1 MIGTTIDRYRIV
13 ERLGQGGMGVV
24 YKARDTL
31 LDRFVALKVLP
42 PGKTSDPDRRQRFL
56 QEAKAASA
64 LNHPGIV
71 AVHDVVTVED
81 QDVLVM
87 ELIEGETLES
97 LLARRR
103 PPLSE
108 ALGLGIGTA
117 DAMAR
122 AHEAGIVHRDL
133 KPANVM
139 VTSDGVKVL
148 DFGLAKLTETP
159 FSHPEAPTLAPDEA
173 SLTEE
178 RAVLGTVGWMSP
190 EQASGEPVDTR
201 SDVFA
206 FGVLM
211 YEMLTGQH
219 PFRRGT
225 ILETIAAIRE
235 EEPEP
240 PTAIVPALPPE
251 VDRAVLRC
259 LRKKP
264 SRRWQSL
271 SDLRAVLEDLKE
283 DTDSGRRVVPG
294 PEKSRRSVPL
304 PVVLGIAG
312 VVVIAVAVA
321 TIFNRG
327 DQAGSRPLE
336 LRRLTYDAGASF
348 APAISPDGNL
358 VAFSSDRAG
367 EGGSD
372 IWVRHIN
379 QPQPTRLTDHPADDW
394 HPSFSPDG
402 SRLIFGSHR
411 DGGGIYIINAL
422 GGGLKKV
429 ADRGIFPQF
438 APNGTEFVYSEDPAW
453 SPGFLRRMFRAPI
466 HGGRPA
472 PLVPGWGVR
481 PPPSSSGPVFSPD
494 GRLVI
499 FFGGPLDDPGR
510 QDWWVAPVEGG
521 EPWSSGAK
529 AAGVMPDMVN
539 FPSVWL
545 PGQLLFISGTTIEG
559 MNLYRAPISED
570 GHLSA
575 PVESLTTGPGMTWVP
590 KVSADGR
597 MALDRFS
604 WVVHLWEVALDR
616 ESGRAVG
623 ALRPITDD
631 ASPKFSFSLTRDGN
645 RLVYSTYAGSRDSPR
660 NEIHIQ
666 DRTTGTETVP
676 LTYPIAVTSLF
687 PRLSGDG
694 SLVAWRHRVD
704 GQWVTSVAPTDDPVG
719 RELCRDCLAVDFFT
733 DGAHVLVDWGRRL
746 SHLRIV
752 DGVERTVLELE
763 NQALLDTDLSRDDR
777 WLAIQTGEPDGTV
790 ALFLVPVREPP
801 APPEQWVQIAA
812 GDSWVGSPRWSADG
826 DTVYYLS
833 ERDDFLC
840 VWGQSL
846 DPVTKEPMDDS
857 FPVAHAHG
865 SSMKMLS
872 FAKHMWTLE
881 VGADRLVFNAGEM
894 TGDIYTALLKEGE

>member
-13 ERLGQGGMGVV
+13 EQLGQGGMGVV

-71 AVHDVVTVED
+71 AVHDVLTVDD

-87 ELIEGETLES
+87 ELVEGETLEA

-103 PPLSE
+103 LPLSE

-159 FSHPEAPTLAPDEA
+159 FSHPEAQTLAQEE
-173 SLTEE
+173 SELTEE

-190 EQASGEPVDTR
+190 EQTSGEPVDAR

-259 LRKKP
+259 LRKNP

-294 PEKSRRSVPL
+294 RKRAVGRSRCRSYSGSP
-304 PVVLGIAG
+304 ASC
-312 VVVIAVAVA
+312 VIAVAVA
-321 TIFNRG
+321 MMFSRG

-336 LRRLTYDAGASF
+336 LHRLTYDAGASVV
-348 APAISPDGNL
+348 PAISPDGNL

-367 EGGSD
+367 DGGFD

-402 SRLIFGSHR
+402 SRLIFRSHR

-429 ADRGIFPQF
+429 AGPGIFPQF
-438 APNGTEFVYSEDPAW
+438 APNGTEYRLLGRPGVDTRVPSPNVQSSHSGW
-453 SPGFLRRMFRAPI
+453 SAGAPRSRLGSAPTARQLGPDLFARWPTGDLLRRSSGRSRPTGLVGGAG
-466 HGGRPA
+466 GGRRAVVERREGGRCHVRHGPF
-472 PLVPGWGVR
+472 PLRLAAGTDPLHRRHDHRRHEPLSGADLRGRACERSGGAAHHRTGHDMGAEGVR
-481 PPPSSSGPVFSPD
+481 RRPHSLSTASHGWFTCGKSLSTGKRASRRRPPTDHRRRLAEILLLPDPRRRPPCLLHLRRVPRQPTQRDPPPGSDDRNRNGAVDLSHSGHVAFSAAERR
-494 GRLVI
+494 RL
-499 FFGGPLDDPGR
+499 
-510 QDWWVAPVEGG
+510 APQLAGSCRWTVGHI
-521 EPWSSGAK
+521 SGA
-529 AAGVMPDMVN
+529 
-539 FPSVWL
+539 
-545 PGQLLFISGTTIEG
+545 
-559 MNLYRAPISED
+559 
-570 GHLSA
+570 
-575 PVESLTTGPGMTWVP
+575 
-590 KVSADGR
+590 
-597 MALDRFS
+597 
-604 WVVHLWEVALDR
+604 
-616 ESGRAVG
+616 
-623 ALRPITDD
+623 
-631 ASPKFSFSLTRDGN
+631 
-645 RLVYSTYAGSRDSPR
+645 
-660 NEIHIQ
+660 
-666 DRTTGTETVP
+666 
-676 LTYPIAVTSLF
+676 
-687 PRLSGDG
+687 
-694 SLVAWRHRVD
+694 HR
-704 GQWVTSVAPTDDPVG
+704 
-719 RELCRDCLAVDFFT
+719 
-733 DGAHVLVDWGRRL
+733 
-746 SHLRIV
+746 
-752 DGVERTVLELE
+752 
-763 NQALLDTDLSRDDR
+763 
-777 WLAIQTGEPDGTV
+777 
-790 ALFLVPVREPP
+790 
-801 APPEQWVQIAA
+801 
-812 GDSWVGSPRWSADG
+812 
-826 DTVYYLS
+826 
-833 ERDDFLC
+833 
-840 VWGQSL
+840 
-846 DPVTKEPMDDS
+846 
-857 FPVAHAHG
+857 
-865 SSMKMLS
+865 
-872 FAKHMWTLE
+872 
-881 VGADRLVFNAGEM
+881 
-894 TGDIYTALLKEGE
+894 